1 MRWFKN
7 GRTNGYFKVV
17 SIPVRVRGGSLQAYT
32 ENSQKKFQYPC
43 GCEVVHGGDQLAW
56 GLFNEVSIPV
66 WVRGGSKI
74 YRYMH
79 FEELF
84 QYP

>member
-7 GRTNGYFKVV
+7 GRTNGYFKFV

-66 WVRGGSKI
+66 RVRGGSVIRLTWNDVAK
-74 YRYMH
+74 
-79 FEELF
+79 F